1 MHELGDELFPYCGL
15 PKEEVNVTPA
25 VDLAD
30 PAPGPGRLRTLATSL
45 ISAPA
50 TGPPLPDPENTD
62 YLADGTLTFTGRV
75 IDEHVAATMNKAYL
89 LPLLPVCP
97 ENAPILFLDGSSSL
111 NTTKSTGCIAW
122 HIPPVP
128 PSMKEEDADG
138 KTPPKKKAKK
148 VIGTS
153 KIHHH

>member
-1 MHELGDELFPYCGL
+1 MPCG
-15 PKEEVNVTPA
+15 A
-25 VDLAD
+25 VEGGHKFDL
-30 PAPGPGRLRTLATSL
+30 TTSDRAA
-45 ISAPA
+45 SARSRK
-50 TGPPLPDPENTD
+50 TD

-75 IDEHVAATMNKAYL
+75 IDEHMAKTMNKAYL
-89 LPLLPVCP
+89 LPLFPVCP
-97 ENAPILFLDGSSSL
+97 EKAPILFLDGSSSL

-128 PSMKEEDADG
+128 PPMKEEDSDG
-138 KTPPKKKAKK
+138 KAPPKKNARK

>member
-1 MHELGDELFPYCGL
+1 M
-15 PKEEVNVTPA
+15 
-25 VDLAD
+25 
-30 PAPGPGRLRTLATSL
+30 ATSL

-50 TGPPLPDPENTD
+50 TGPPLPGPENTD

-128 PSMKEEDADG
+128 PPTKEEDADG
-138 KTPPKKKAKK
+138 KTPPKKKAK
-148 VIGTS
+148 VSVQATLVSLLCMLRTEALLSLPPSSPGTHAQS
-153 KIHHH
+153 HGLLPPATFFSLL